1 MQTPQT
7 PDHVVDPAVQNAAY
21 QRGWNDA
28 MRGDKPA
35 ADPRAPIAYGMGYFD
50 AVRRP
55 TRSN

>member
-1 MQTPQT
+1 MNNPT
-7 PDHVVDPAVQNAAY
+7 PDHVIDPTVQNAAY

-35 ADPRAPIAYGMGYFD
+35 TDPRAPIAYGLGYFD
-50 AVRRP
+50 AARRP